1 MGDDYD
7 KQFSDIDD
15 SEDEEEY
22 ERKAQLEEDRRE
34 SDFVKYAHYQTQ

>member
-22 ERKAQLEEDRRE
+22 ERKA
-34 SDFVKYAHYQTQ
+34 